1 MRTISIS
8 ESVSASPAQRAWPQ
22 QVPPIGH
29 PDHEKRLIAWLLDVL
44 PSELRSFTVLR
55 RHLPALL
62 HFAESYVLGSLN
74 GVRNAYSAAR
84 AELAGQLPPEAIAAS
99 LKSYEHVGQELRFQ
113 YDFIV
118 HMREHHFDDD

>member
-1 MRTISIS
+1 MRTT
-8 ESVSASPAQRAWPQ
+8 SVSEPLSASSVNRAWPQ

-29 PDHEKRLIAWLLDVL
+29 PDHEKRLSAWLLDVL
-44 PSELRSFTVLR
+44 PSELRSFSVVR

-74 GVRNAYSAAR
+74 GVRNAYSSAR

-99 LKSYEHVGQELRFQ
+99 LKSYERVGQELRLQ
-113 YDFIV
+113 YEFIV
-118 HMREHHFDDD
+118 VMREHHCDDT